1 MEKDHLYSLE
11 KGDADPTLIDSFAT
25 GDATSWMIEQSRGP
39 GVLYI
44 FEAELF
50 ATSFKVH
57 AYQIDPASTDELL
70 VPTIIGVEGGNTISL
85 EFPAVADAMYQ
96 IETTTDL
103 IAAPWT
109 ADGTQI
115 TGNDTNI
122 LIQRNAPASG
132 NVFYRIRKL

>member
-1 MEKDHLYSLE
+1 
-11 KGDADPTLIDSFAT
+11 
-25 GDATSWMIEQSRGP
+25 
-39 GVLYI
+39 
-44 FEAELF
+44 
-50 ATSFKVH
+50 
-57 AYQIDPASTDELL
+57 
-70 VPTIIGVEGGNTISL
+70 
-85 EFPAVADAMYQ
+85 MYQ